1 MKKLLASSIACSFVL
16 FGGLPTASAG
26 ETCSQKTLFGSYLF
40 SDTGTNKDG
49 KPIAYAGIDYF
60 DGKGG
65 MVWTSTNSLGVSSS
79 GTGSYKVVGNC
90 KAEAKF
96 SNNSTNTFF
105 LAPSGDEFVSVKT
118 SGNVTAD
125 RSTRVSMTNIIGDR

>member
-1 MKKLLASSIACSFVL
+1 MKKLLMPSLAC
-16 FGGLPTASAG
+16 GLALLRGPSAASAG
-26 ETCSQKTLFGSYLF
+26 EACSQRTLFGSYLF
-40 SDTGTNKDG
+40 SDTGTDKDG

-60 DGKGG
+60 DGRGG

-79 GTGSYKVVGNC
+79 GTGSYKVRNC

-125 RSTRVSMTNIIGDR
+125 RSTRVSKTNIIGDR

>member
-1 MKKLLASSIACSFVL
+1 MKKFLMPSLACGLAL
-16 FGGLPTASAG
+16 FGGASAASAG
-26 ETCSQKTLFGSYLF
+26 GTCNQRTLFGSYLF
-40 SDTGTNKDG
+40 SDTGTDKDG

-125 RSTRVSMTNIIGDR
+125 RSTRVSKTNIIGDR